1 MTRKQSETAE
11 LRLRF
16 PEKLRLSIE
25 SAASRNQRSMNAEI
39 IHRLEQ
45 SFQRHGQ
52 LGHDQLALAEAAA
65 TAVINKLEI
74 VHLSD
79 GKVELRLPNL
89 DAR

>member
-16 PEKLRLSIE
+16 SEALRSRID
-25 SAASRNQRSMNAEI
+25 AAARRNQRSMNAEI

-45 SFQRHGQ
+45 SFQRH
-52 LGHDQLALAEAAA
+52 DQLALAKQAA
-65 TAVINKLEI
+65 TAVIEELGIVKRPDGKLE
-74 VHLSD
+74 V
-79 GKVELRLPNL
+79 PNL

>member
-16 PEKLRLSIE
+16 PEKLRLRIE

-45 SFQRHGQ
+45 SFQRHDQ
-52 LGHDQLALAEAAA
+52 LGHDQLVLAKAAA
-65 TAVINKLEI
+65 TAVIDEMQI
-74 VHLSD
+74 VPLPD
-79 GKVELRLPNL
+79 GKFELR
-89 DAR
+89 ARPK